1 MITVV
6 AERGCN
12 KVELIIV
19 PARFLQKARLEFVVK
34 NNKMAEALKLH
45 IKRFDGTSF
54 STWLNRIKSTLNDN
68 ECLEA
73 VESTSFASIAENKKL
88 EASAKNII
96 VCGIADS
103 YLYT

>member
-54 STWLNRIKSTLNDN
+54 ST
-68 ECLEA
+68 
-73 VESTSFASIAENKKL
+73 
-88 EASAKNII
+88 
-96 VCGIADS
+96 
-103 YLYT
+103 